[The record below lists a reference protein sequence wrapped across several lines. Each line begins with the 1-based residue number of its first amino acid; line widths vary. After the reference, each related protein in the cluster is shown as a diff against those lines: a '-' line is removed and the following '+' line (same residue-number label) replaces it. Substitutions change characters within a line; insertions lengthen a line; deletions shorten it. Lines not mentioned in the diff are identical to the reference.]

1 MKASEIIYNDKYSQ
15 EDGPDQVLEGIAK
28 LVKDDMA
35 VILQSGET
43 VLVVVRLGDG
53 AVEVHVY
60 TMDSGLR
67 LISAMKVLIQKLKD
81 SDIQVAYIADPR
93 DAQMLQVL
101 KMNDL
106 QVTKSDRPEYQWM
119 ITR

>member
-15 EDGPDQVLEGIAK
+15 EDGPDRVLASIAK
-28 LVKDDMA
+28 LVKDEMA

-101 KMNDL
+101 KMNNL
-106 QVTKSDRPEYQWM
+106 QVTKSNRPEYQWM